1 MLELF
6 LYLEM
11 RQLDHEPIKIP
22 QIVLLE
28 KIVLHGINRRLS
40 EVKHARTSVVKQ
52 FKKLLAT
59 LSVIEYPHF
68 SKKKRMNYYFLNF
81 FFFSLLHLPL
91 FPASYLV
98 F

>member
-1 MLELF
+1 
-6 LYLEM
+6 M
-11 RQLDHEPIKIP
+11 RPLDHEPIKIP

-40 EVKHARTSVVKQ
+40 EAKHARTSVVKQ

-68 SKKKRMNYYFLNF
+68 SKKKRMNYYFF
-81 FFFSLLHLPL
+81 
-91 FPASYLV
+91 
-98 F
+98 